1 MTWAKVNTQKSWYL
15 SGVKGC
21 LLRGATDF
29 HRNCCVR
36 IILHLATNHCSFPS
50 LALSSRL
57 DCPVNNLLIHS
68 MTEMHGKIS
77 EGKAVV
83 WSAASTPDG
92 DILGSLG
99 YPPAFPS
106 LPSLVSACH
115 SISFL
120 EAEVYHRQSPCPL
133 HVMAHSH
140 RMLIPRGSL
149 KQSLKGC
156 FSASPGHNL
165 LLY

>member
-36 IILHLATNHCSFPS
+36 IILHLATNHRSFPS
-50 LALSSRL
+50 LALGSRL

-106 LPSLVSACH
+106 LSSLVSACH

-120 EAEVYHRQSPCPL
+120 EAEVDHHPQSPVLCTQL
-133 HVMAHSH
+133 TQGAHSSWAFKAAA
-140 RMLIPRGSL
+140 P
-149 KQSLKGC
+149 GC
-156 FSASPGHNL
+156 FSASPGHYL